1 MAAQNERPI
10 IIVKKRKKGGGGH
23 HGGAWKVA
31 YADFVTAM
39 MAFFLVMWLV
49 TAVSKD
55 QRAAIFDYF
64 KNPSMEQGK
73 SSKPAP
79 GQMGPGGASTSP
91 INLGGG
97 LDSPRVRL
105 EKVKDI
111 GATTAVSKTKG
122 THGKD
127 GGESDQQAKQQVA
140 EAEHKKLESLML
152 ELREAISK
160 SQALEPFKD
169 QLLLDITPEGIRIQ
183 IVDAQNRP
191 MFDIGSAHLRDYTQ
205 SILHELAP
213 YLSSVPNRISIT
225 GHTDV
230 RPYPGQGYSNWE
242 LSADRANAARRALVN
257 AGLPDEKI
265 ARVVGLSSSVLFD
278 KQDPQNAINRRISI
292 VIMTKQAEEDALKTD
307 EAKTEPQGPVAAP
320 PLTMPED
327 AVPVGTAP
335 VGPMPVSAAPAS
347 GTNSV
352 RTSANTA
359 QASSATTAYAAP
371 LASAA
376 PTSANTAQVGSAA
389 APATA
394 ARTAYAT
401 PAAANTAQSGSAAAP
416 ANTTRTAYT
425 TPASANTAAAPRSAA
440 PPTAAAQAGSSTSK
454 AIQAAV
460 AAVKGTTAPAK

>member
-1 MAAQNERPI
+1 MAANERPI
-10 IIVKKRKKGGGGH
+10 IIVKKKKKGGGGH

-49 TAVSKD
+49 TAVSKE

-79 GQMGPGGASTSP
+79 GQMGPGGSSTSP

-97 LDSPRVRL
+97 MDSPRVRL

-122 THGKD
+122 TEGKD
-127 GGESDQQAKQQVA
+127 GGESDQQAQQQVA
-140 EAEHKKLESLML
+140 EADHKKLETLMV
-152 ELREAISK
+152 ELRAAISK

-213 YLSSVPNRISIT
+213 YLASVPNRISIT
-225 GHTDV
+225 GHTDI
-230 RPYPGQGYSNWE
+230 RPYPGQGGYSNWE
-242 LSADRANAARRALVN
+242 LSADRANAARRALVSS
-257 AGLPDEKI
+257 GLPDEKI

-292 VIMTKQAEEDALKTD
+292 VIMTRQAEEDALRSDT
-307 EAKTEPQGPVAAP
+307 ARTEPEGPVLAP
-320 PLTMPED
+320 KFPMPTEV
-327 AVPVGTAP
+327 VPVGTLPAGPVP
-335 VGPMPVSAAPAS
+335 VGTPSAP
-347 GTNSV
+347 GT
-352 RTSANTA
+352 
-359 QASSATTAYAAP
+359 
-371 LASAA
+371 A
-376 PTSANTAQVGSAA
+376 PT
-389 APATA
+389 
-394 ARTAYAT
+394 
-401 PAAANTAQSGSAAAP
+401 P
-416 ANTTRTAYT
+416 ANTTPAPAGAMPTAAITAVT
-425 TPASANTAAAPRSAA
+425 TPAATVH
-440 PPTAAAQAGSSTSK
+440 T
-454 AIQAAV
+454 AV
-460 AAVKGTTAPAK
+460 AAVKGATASK